1 MSGPANLLTEIPTVK
16 TAGGMLVLAAAAI
29 PVILLGGAIGAITFL
44 VVIVAAIMW
53 RWQRGARSDVILRMS
68 LLVGNAALVVIGA
81 QLLCAAT
88 SGRGGQPC
96 ETICRFTSRHARYV
110 CGRPDN
116 RGEVPEIN
124 AAVISGSYYPFAFRT
139 PFHPSGVVVLEA
151 LTTDG
156 AAYLPDSAAMNGLTT
171 AVGAKHAES
180 LMQSF
185 RSANAKSG
193 LVGQVR
199 RGFAQILL
207 DSASAGRYLTNPS
220 TAEVPHDVAGLTHG
234 KQRLGVLGLSEPGID
249 STGSLAVVFARIRL
263 PVTETEPLLERASL
277 LLLQKEA
284 SAWTIA
290 RYWELEKKDMSPQPA
305 AK

>member
-1 MSGPANLLTEIPTVK
+1 
-16 TAGGMLVLAAAAI
+16 MLVLAAAAI

-53 RWQRGARSDVILRMS
+53 RGQRGARSDVILRTS
-68 LLVGNAALVVIGA
+68 LLVGNAALVVTGA

-110 CGRPDN
+110 CARPDN
-116 RGEVPEIN
+116 RREVPEIN

-156 AAYLPDSAAMNGLTT
+156 AAYLPDSAAMNGLAT
-171 AVGAKHAES
+171 AVGAKRAES

-193 LVGQVR
+193 LVDQVR
-199 RGFAQILL
+199 RGFASQIVL

-220 TAEVPHDVAGLTHG
+220 TAEVPPDVAGLTHG

-263 PVTETEPLLERASL
+263 PLTETEPLLERASL
-277 LLLQKEA
+277 LLLQKEE

-305 AK
+305 AKKPAA